1 MCLYEVKKIRIEED
15 ITVYKVL
22 QVSGKRKFKYHSPYY
37 KTEWIEGVRK
47 SVPEN
52 QWASMDR
59 TIQNFDSINKGAYHS
74 FKTLASAKSE
84 LRCLESWEKARS
96 SVVKKMDPDSNSVPA
111 KYVICEFVIP
121 KDSRYVYVGK
131 YGTHY
136 RNCYASSDL
145 IFKKV
150 L

>member
-15 ITVYKVL
+15 VTVYKVL
-22 QVSGKRKFKYHSPYY
+22 RVSGKKKLKYHSPYY
-37 KTEWIEGVRK
+37 KVEWTEGVRK

-52 QWASMDR
+52 QLARLER
-59 TIQNFDSINKGAYHS
+59 TIQNFDSINRGAYHS
-74 FKTLASAKSE
+74 FMTLKSAMSE
-84 LRCLESWEKARS
+84 LKYLESWGKARC
-96 SVVKKMDPDSNSVPA
+96 SVVNKMAPDSNSAPN

-131 YGTHY
+131 YCTPN

-145 IFKKV
+145 IFKKA

>member
-1 MCLYEVKKIRIEED
+1 MCLYNVKRVLIEED

-52 QWASMDR
+52 QRAPLER
-59 TIQNFDSINKGAYHS
+59 LVQNFDSINKGAYHS
-74 FKTLASAKSE
+74 FKTLESARGE
-84 LRCLESWEKARS
+84 LKRLKSWEKARS
-96 SVVKKMDPDSNSVPA
+96 SVVKKMAPDSNSVPA
-111 KYVICEFVIP
+111 EYVICEFVIP

-131 YGTHY
+131 YGTYH

>member
-1 MCLYEVKKIRIEED
+1 MCLYEVKRIRIEED
-15 ITVYKVL
+15 VTVYKVL
-22 QVSGKRKFKYHSPYY
+22 RVSGKKKFKYHSPYF
-37 KTEWIEGVRK
+37 KGEWNEGVRK

-52 QWASMDR
+52 QWAPLER
-59 TIQNFDSINKGAYHS
+59 LVQNFDSINKGAYHS
-74 FKTLASAKSE
+74 FKTLKSARIE
-84 LRCLESWEKARS
+84 LKHLESWAKAHNA
-96 SVVKKMDPDSNSVPA
+96 VTNTIV

-131 YGTHY
+131 YNTSS
-136 RNCYASSDL
+136 RDCYASSDL